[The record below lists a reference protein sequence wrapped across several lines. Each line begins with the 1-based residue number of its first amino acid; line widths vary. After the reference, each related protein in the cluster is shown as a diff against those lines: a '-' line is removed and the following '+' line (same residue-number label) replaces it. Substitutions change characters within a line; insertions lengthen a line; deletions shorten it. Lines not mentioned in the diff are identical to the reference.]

1 MAHIPARTPAKK
13 KWSLVRNADL
23 DDLED
28 ELDKK
33 SQIASEFK
41 DVATAYMGVR
51 DDFEAERAVKEDAWK
66 RNTRLE
72 NVNKLLKENAT
83 RERKRAG
90 GYKARAEAAEAR
102 ADAAEARI
110 KEVEAENEAL
120 EARNQALKNA
130 NVVLIAEAR
139 KYSRLRDEAAEVQ
152 KRKHDEMEREADEGE
167 DTSWVGLG
175 LGFRGKEVGSF
186 GVSPQAKKRRGGT
199 KQRYVIAFEVIM
211 IVH

>member
-1 MAHIPARTPAKK
+1 
-13 KWSLVRNADL
+13 
-23 DDLED
+23 
-28 ELDKK
+28 
-33 SQIASEFK
+33 
-41 DVATAYMGVR
+41 MGVR
-51 DDFEAERAVKEDAWK
+51 DDFEAEKAVKEDAWK
-66 RNTRLE
+66 KNTRLE

-83 RERKRAG
+83 REKRRAG

-102 ADAAEARI
+102 I
-110 KEVEAENEAL
+110 MEVEAENKAL

-139 KYSRLRDEAAEVQ
+139 KYSRLRDGAAEGQ

-199 KQRYVIAFEVIM
+199 KQRYVIALR
-211 IVH
+211 